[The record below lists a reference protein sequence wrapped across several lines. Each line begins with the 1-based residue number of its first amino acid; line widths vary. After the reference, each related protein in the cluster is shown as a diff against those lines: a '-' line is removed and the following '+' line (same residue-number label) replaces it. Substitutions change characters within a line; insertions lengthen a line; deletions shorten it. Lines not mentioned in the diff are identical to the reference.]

1 MDGIDAI
8 NAPLDGLPI
17 KDLTFDIDSFEER
30 ATQSNSSK
38 RRGSPENSN
47 THREGRV
54 EELLNKQKIVLK
66 LFSDLTKDF
75 RTSIP
80 KIHCRLA
87 VRISS
92 FHPGDSS
99 SILGN
104 GIELCYRYFV
114 QFIWLM

>member
-66 LFSDLTKDF
+66 LFSDLDIYTKN
-75 RTSIP
+75 P
-80 KIHCRLA
+80 L
-87 VRISS
+87 
-92 FHPGDSS
+92 SS
-99 SILGN
+99 SG
-104 GIELCYRYFV
+104 
-114 QFIWLM
+114 QDIWLSPRRRLKFDSGQWNRVML